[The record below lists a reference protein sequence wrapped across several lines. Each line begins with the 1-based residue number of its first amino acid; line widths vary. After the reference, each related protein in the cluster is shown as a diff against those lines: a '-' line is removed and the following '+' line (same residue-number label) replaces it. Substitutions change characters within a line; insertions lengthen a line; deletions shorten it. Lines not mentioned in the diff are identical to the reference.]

1 MRRWISSRSSGTRRT
16 VSPRWRR
23 ASSAALSCVWSRI
36 QPLASDSCFMMQ
48 WMSTTRP
55 VRPLAVYEQF
65 RYGMRH
71 LAPAPAGTPTLLIV
85 GDHEVVQAKSAPHI
99 LSSARRRIPNIM
111 RALAKNGGH
120 AVTIDQPATTN
131 YALLEFL
138 LTSTGI

>member
-1 MRRWISSRSSGTRRT
+1 
-16 VSPRWRR
+16 
-23 ASSAALSCVWSRI
+23 
-36 QPLASDSCFMMQ
+36 MMQ

-55 VRPLAVYEQF
+55 VQPLAVYEQF

-71 LAPAPAGTPTLLIV
+71 MEPVPAGTPTLIAGDKRARVTMPTLLLV